1 LTQHWTPAALQYNK
15 FRELCHYNREVR
27 WQTPTRVRATC
38 SFREVDPDTLPLMP
52 SGFADRSQSAMIGAS
67 LSPLV
72 ESFIQ

>member
-1 LTQHWTPAALQYNK
+1 LSLQPRSSLANANA
-15 FRELCHYNREVR
+15 RASNVR
-27 WQTPTRVRATC
+27 FV
-38 SFREVDPDTLPLMP
+38 EVDPDTLPLMP